1 MRVQKCY
8 SRFMKQRNLKMFKKT
23 LLALTIAGTASVA
36 NASNIYVSVTDA
48 VAADV
53 LTKVGTITPA
63 AGEAL
68 GAGGVVGGGD
78 DNCDVLATKLG
89 VTLTNTGNGE
99 GGDNDTISF
108 VAQTGQDK
116 ASVAMTGA
124 GTCNVL
130 LGAETKNTTAVKDGI
145 EYSSVKAIEI
155 TPSMI
160 VGLGGLKD
168 EDTLTINMT
177 GAKIDV
183 AKTLAPTIVVGGDN
197 GVTGGVVANITFDVL
212 DVAADG
218 TQVRFTVQSSTPG
231 TIAVAP
237 NAILDI
243 SGIFLD
249 STGLSNSTSV
259 ALSAFATNTSGTQY
273 DPANAQTVT
282 TLTPQYTAEV
292 TTKFDALID
301 VSQDR
306 QTFSTAN
313 ADSLTLKVTKN
324 TDNLELTP
332 AEATYAITGDFSW
345 MKDKSIDANENG
357 TLTSAEL
364 ATAVGYAGA
373 DAVKSRSLNAAMD
386 TLTIVTTT
394 GAAVDAAPVVTFT
407 VPGYDNG
414 ALANPVIAVQ
424 DFTVKVDVAD
434 NKAFST
440 AAVNMPATAAVDA
453 GRWEL
458 NGSVIYLPYVPFG
471 PNTQPI
477 IRHTNK
483 GTRSGD
489 ITVRYMVEGVDTT
502 WNALTAANVAD
513 AKPGVRNMLSLVTD
527 ALKDEGY
534 DASKTGFKVALEF
547 VTNVPARD
555 VFVYGGA
562 KITAEG
568 QDRIHLGTLKDND

>member
-1 MRVQKCY
+1 
-8 SRFMKQRNLKMFKKT
+8 MKQRNLKMFKKT

-68 GAGGVVGGGD
+68 GLNGVLGAD

-89 VTLTNTGNGE
+89 VTLTGTAPNIASA
-99 GGDNDTISF
+99 GGDDDVISF

-116 ASVAMTGA
+116 ASVAMSGL

-155 TPSMI
+155 TPSLI

-183 AKTLAPTIVVGGDN
+183 AKTLAPSIVVAGDN
-197 GVTGGVVANITFDVL
+197 GVSGAGGVVADISFDVL

-218 TQVRFTVQSSTPG
+218 TQVRFTVQSSAPG
-231 TIAVAP
+231 TKAVAP